1 MYRITKLNKI
11 ANVVNDYFPED
22 QFDLTGAEDPHG
34 IIVRSADMHGY
45 EKGENLLAVARAGAG
60 TNNIPSEAYA
70 QEGIVVFN
78 TPGANANA
86 VKELVI
92 AAILLSSRKIVDG
105 IEWAKTLKGQ
115 GDAVGPAVEKG
126 KSKFAGQEIKGK
138 KLGVIGLGAIGAMV
152 ANDALRLG
160 MQVTGYDPYINVEH
174 AWALSHSIKRETN
187 LEKLV
192 AQSDYITIHVPLTP
206 ATKNL
211 FDKAMLHKVK
221 RGAAVINFSRG
232 GLVDSEAMISAL
244 NMGRVGCYVTDFP
257 DDTLLGE
264 PGVIAIPHLG
274 ASTAES
280 EDNCAHMAAA
290 QLAEYL
296 LNGNIK
302 NSVNYPEAILPRTT
316 AHRTTILHKNITNMV
331 GQMTA
336 VLAEGKHNIADM
348 INKSRGDLA
357 YTIIDTD
364 HDVTEEETA
373 RLMAIEGVIRVR
385 SLGRVE

>member
-1 MYRITKLNKI
+1 MYHITKMNKI

-22 QFDLTGAEDPHG
+22 KFALDDSDNPDG
-34 IIVRSADMHGY
+34 ILVRSANMFGY
-45 EKGENLLAVARAGAG
+45 EKGKALLAVARAGAG
-60 TNNIPSEAYA
+60 TNNIPCADYA

-86 VKELVI
+86 VKELVLT
-92 AAILLSSRKIVDG
+92 AIFLASRKIVDG
-105 IEWAKTLKGQ
+105 IEWAKTLKGEEDVP
-115 GDAVGPAVEKG
+115 GLVEKG
-126 KSKFAGQEIKGK
+126 KSRFAGQEIKGK

-174 AWALSHSIKRETN
+174 AWQLSHSIKRETN

-192 AQSDYITIHVPLTP
+192 AQSDYITVHVPLTP
-206 ATKNL
+206 DT
-211 FDKAMLHKVK
+211 KAMFNKQLLHKMK
-221 RGAAVINFSRG
+221 RGAALLNFSRG
-232 GLVDSEAMISAL
+232 GLVDDDAL
-244 NMGRVGCYVTDFP
+244 ITALSMGRVGCYITDFP
-257 DDTLLGE
+257 DEKILGV

-316 AHRTTILHKNITNMV
+316 AHRITIMHKNITNMV

-348 INKSRGDLA
+348 INKSRGEIA

-364 HDVTEEETA
+364 HDVTEEEIA
-373 RLMAIEGVIRVR
+373 KLMGIGGVIRVR